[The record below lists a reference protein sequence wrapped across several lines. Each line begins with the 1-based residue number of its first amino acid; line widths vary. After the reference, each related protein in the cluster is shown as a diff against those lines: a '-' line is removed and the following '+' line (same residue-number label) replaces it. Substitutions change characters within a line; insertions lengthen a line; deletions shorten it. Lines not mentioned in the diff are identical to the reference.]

1 MPNAMATVIPIEKRI
16 ISSNN
21 LLAKDMEV
29 DEHVHGIN
37 ASKNR

>member
-1 MPNAMATVIPIEKRI
+1 MTNAMATVIPVEKQI

-21 LLAKDMEV
+21 LLAQNMKVFKPAHD
-29 DEHVHGIN
+29 IN